1 MIVPRCLCHCVSM
14 SVDLLEEEEE
24 CLTSVSKQSP
34 ASNYPKLSDESREL
48 FRRQKFAKCRG
59 FFVRQT
65 VKTPSK
71 KTHPGDRECEGL
83 DSGGVAREVDE
94 EGGAGCHLLLHGQVE
109 RPHSVWVHRKL

>member
-1 MIVPRCLCHCVSM
+1 M

-65 VKTPSK
+65 AENPLK

-83 DSGGVAREVDE
+83 NSGGVAREVDE
-94 EGGAGCHLLLHGQVE
+94 EGGAGGH
-109 RPHSVWVHRKL
+109 K